1 MGFFQDLF
9 GSFKKNKFEKITKDD
24 INKMRVS
31 IATQEQELN
40 DQLDAK
46 LNAIDALMEKGRT
59 ETSQQRKMIYAQK
72 IKFLRQ
78 EVDSVMQQIMYS
90 MYNESLIEK
99 LALTV
104 NNNAFF
110 NSSISMNALL
120 ADSKGLAL
128 FLNNAL
134 GTRLKAEQ
142 ILTDADDNFKS
153 IEEAYEPNEKIYGMG
168 TEVEDILSSFDA
180 GKDDLTASDGT
191 RESEKQA

>member
-180 GKDDLTASDGT
+180 GKDDLTASDDT